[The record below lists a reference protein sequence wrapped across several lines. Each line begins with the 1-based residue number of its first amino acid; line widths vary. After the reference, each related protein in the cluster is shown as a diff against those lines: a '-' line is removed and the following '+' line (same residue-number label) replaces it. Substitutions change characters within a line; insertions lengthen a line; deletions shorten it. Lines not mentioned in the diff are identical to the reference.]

1 MEHFG
6 EAQDDHFGL
15 HEKQMKQSSLSSTT
29 AEIRNVEGRI
39 A

>member
-6 EAQDDHFGL
+6 EAQDNHFGL

-29 AEIRNVEGRI
+29 EVTEGRI